1 MQQSNKIFHMEQL
14 TRKSTFRAI
23 PLLTMIIIISMH
35 SWVRNI
41 ATPAWQI
48 FLVYGIL
55 ILLNVA
61 VIFQKYKTDK
71 VGMKPMLL
79 ALVFFFAATAAIFIY
94 QFNS

>member
-1 MQQSNKIFHMEQL
+1 MEQL

-61 VIFQKYKTDK
+61 VIYQKNKTDK
-71 VGMKPMLL
+71 VGMKPKLL

-94 QFNS
+94 QFNSR